1 MVDGSKASKCTLD
14 FSALNFSFL
23 ISVHVVQSYAVSDN
37 IKEMITTL
45 PEYHGGGGHK
55 CLCDAYNQMG
65 QKTSNTVFCG
75 HCWLGLSRTLLP
87 SFMNSG

>member
-45 PEYHGGGGHK
+45 PEYHGGGGGTN
-55 CLCDAYNQMG
+55 AYVMPIIKWDKKHQTQCSVDTAG
-65 QKTSNTVFCG
+65 
-75 HCWLGLSRTLLP
+75 
-87 SFMNSG
+87 

>member
-37 IKEMITTL
+37 IKEMITTCL
-45 PEYHGGGGHK
+45 NIMEGGGTN
-55 CLCDAYNQMG
+55 AYVMPIIKWDKKHQTQCSVDTAG
-65 QKTSNTVFCG
+65 
-75 HCWLGLSRTLLP
+75 
-87 SFMNSG
+87 